1 MKKALVAVL
10 GIALLCVFA
19 CFAMAQVPNVQV
31 YFDAAHTQ
39 TQTQCG
45 PSGNLTTLYVVMNNW
60 NMNVVGVDFSVNY
73 PPSLI
78 WVADVLPNPSSSTSV
93 GQSPT
98 GIAITYA
105 SCCYLSGFVN
115 NEVLQITASWASCE
129 CGGETQPVVVGGY
142 TPLGKTQPTAIRR
155 EDHVTFGGVGMVSL
169 IWCAPVATQ
178 PSTWGRVKE
187 LYR

>member
-39 TQTQCG
+39 TQKVCG
-45 PSGNLTTLYVVMNNW
+45 PTGSLTTLYVVMNHF
-60 NMNVVGVDFSVNY
+60 NMNVIGVDFSVTHGS
-73 PPSLI
+73 SLV
-78 WVADVLPNPSSSTSV
+78 WLADVLPNPSSSTSV

-105 SCCYLSGFVN
+105 GCCFLNGFLN
-115 NEVLQITASWASCE
+115 PEVLQVTMSWASCE
-129 CGGETQPVVVGGY
+129 CGSETQPVVVGGY
-142 TPLGKTQPTAIRR
+142 TPLGKTQPSAIRR
-155 EDHVTFGGVGMVSL
+155 EDLVTFSGVGMTSL